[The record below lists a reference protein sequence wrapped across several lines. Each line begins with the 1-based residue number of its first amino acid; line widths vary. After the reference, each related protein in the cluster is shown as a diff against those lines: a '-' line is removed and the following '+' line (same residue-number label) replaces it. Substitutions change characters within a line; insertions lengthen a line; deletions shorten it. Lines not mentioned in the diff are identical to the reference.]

1 MPLVGWLREAGGQCL
16 RGRGGGAPKEGGG
29 RTVMVRSKMMTAS
42 TMVKTCLT
50 LAATAGAGGRWTR
63 GSALGT
69 VERQRSTRGQGS
81 RPLTHRERARLFV
94 GREADDVEAK
104 GEHAVDEKR
113 DELGPRHLG
122 RAVLAHTLELAAR
135 PAEDD
140 ALNKGEGRH
149 AHEEVERVQLEPAA
163 ATCLDQVGHD
173 RLERGEEGPEQRED
187 QTGERKVVVAVGPG
201 RVGQCSGSVDACRTP
216 AGTQG
221 RLTQSQRRR

>member
-1 MPLVGWLREAGGQCL
+1 MPLVGWLREAGGQCP
-16 RGRGGGAPKEGGG
+16 RGRGGGAPKGGMTDRDGEVEDDDGEHDGQDLLDVG
-29 RTVMVRSKMMTAS
+29 RD
-42 TMVKTCLT
+42 
-50 LAATAGAGGRWTR
+50 GWAGGRWTR

-149 AHEEVERVQLEPAA
+149 PHEEVERVQLEPAA